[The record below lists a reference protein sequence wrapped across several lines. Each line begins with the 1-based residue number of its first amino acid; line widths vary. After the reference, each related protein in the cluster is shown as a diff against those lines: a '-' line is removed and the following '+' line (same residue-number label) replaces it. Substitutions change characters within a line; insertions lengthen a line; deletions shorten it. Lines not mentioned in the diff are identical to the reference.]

1 MKRLSLLADSYVLKG
16 HQVMFN
22 VRNNLLVPFVNQVI
36 ISFKTVSYAN
46 HFKMEPLHLRDNEQ
60 VSIPRASKTG

>member
-1 MKRLSLLADSYVLKG
+1 
-16 HQVMFN
+16 MFN
-22 VRNNLLVPFVNQVI
+22 VRNNLLVPLVNQVI